1 MRVRL
6 GLRFSSIVA
15 AENIQEEALDSFMIV
30 VPKPFYISMRL
41 VAIKP
46 LCDSFIDFKF
56 QILLI
61 LNSLIFFHVPLTQFI
76 ASQGYEAINVLQV
89 QGNFQFN
96 KALWPS

>member
-1 MRVRL
+1 MALSADSEGKIR
-6 GLRFSSIVA
+6 LRFSSIVA
-15 AENIQEEALDSFMIV
+15 AENIQEEALGSFMIV

-61 LNSLIFFHVPLTQFI
+61 LNSLIDFFPC
-76 ASQGYEAINVLQV
+76 AINSIYSIPGL
-89 QGNFQFN
+89 
-96 KALWPS
+96 